1 MKVIKK
7 EGGVPIKMWTDG
19 VPVEDAAL
27 EQLGRVSEL
36 PFIHQHVAVMP
47 DVHVGKGATVGT
59 VIATSGAIV
68 PSCVGVDIGCGVCA
82 VKTTLKASDLPDSL
96 RELRFATEA
105 AIPHGRTNNGGP
117 DDAGGWR
124 DVVPKSTQS
133 AWQDLSERFAR
144 IVDKHPEIARSNNIG
159 HLGTL
164 GGGNHS
170 YEICLDENQSV
181 WIMLHSG
188 SRGVGN
194 RIGSTFIELAR
205 ADMRRWFV
213 NLPDADLAYL
223 PEGTDHFD
231 DYIEAVGWAQD
242 YARENRRLM
251 LENGLQA
258 LRDQLGRDIDF
269 TREEAIQCHHN
280 YVAKESHFGKN
291 VLVTRKG
298 ACRAREGDLA
308 IILGSMGTP
317 SFIVRGKGDRD
328 SFDSCSHGSGRVM
341 SRTEARKRIT
351 PEEHALATVGV
362 ECRQDEA
369 VLDESPAAYKDV
381 RRVLEAQRDLVEVVA
396 EIKQVMCIKG

>member
-194 RIGSTFIELAR
+194 RIGSTFIALAR

-280 YVAKESHFGKN
+280 LCCQGEPLRKERARDAEGRLPSARRRLGDHSWIYGHSFIH
-291 VLVTRKG
+291 
-298 ACRAREGDLA
+298 RARERRPRQLRQLLSRFWSRDVAHRGQEA
-308 IILGSMGTP
+308 YHTRGT
-317 SFIVRGKGDRD
+317 
-328 SFDSCSHGSGRVM
+328 CSGNGRCGMPSGR
-341 SRTEARKRIT
+341 SGAR
-351 PEEHALATVGV
+351 
-362 ECRQDEA
+362 
-369 VLDESPAAYKDV
+369 
-381 RRVLEAQRDLVEVVA
+381 
-396 EIKQVMCIKG
+396 